1 MEATTQSMPRAEST
15 LLELAREPGPNVDA
29 CSQAPHFRTNFLWT
43 LSSNILYA
51 GCQWMMLVVMTK
63 LCAPA
68 EVGIFALGLAVTAP
82 VLMLA
87 NLQLRT
93 VQVTDARLRF
103 QFREYLQLRLLTT
116 GLAFAAILL
125 VGLTQPRASATV
137 TAILGLSKCFEALS
151 DVLQGYLQ
159 CGEHMAVIARSMML
173 KGAVSLVFL
182 GVALLLSPTAVAA
195 AWGVCAGSV
204 LTFLMY
210 DRPAAARVRA
220 LAGDEHAARFA
231 TKARLL
237 ELAWLAFPLGIVQGL
252 VSLSAN
258 IPRYYLEHF
267 AGMGDLGIYSALA
280 SLIVAGQTV
289 VSALGNV
296 ASPRLARFFAD
307 GNFREYRKLLLTLMA
322 TGLGVGLA
330 GVGIAAAFG
339 RSLLTLLF
347 RPEYAAHNDLLILL
361 MVGGTVAYLA
371 WFAGFGISAAREFR
385 SQIPLLAAVCLAA
398 WAASAWLVP
407 SQGAHGAAMV
417 MAISMSVQLT
427 GAVIVLF
434 RIGRR
439 SKGVVHGF

>member
-1 MEATTQSMPRAEST
+1 MPSAEAAV
-15 LLELAREPGPNVDA
+15 LEILPETGPNAGA
-29 CSQAPHFRTNFLWT
+29 CSQAPRSRVNFLWT

-51 GCQWMMLVVMTK
+51 GCQWMMLVVMAK
-63 LCAPA
+63 ICAPA

-82 VLMLA
+82 VLMLT

-93 VQVTDARLRF
+93 VQSTDARNSFRF
-103 QFREYLQLRLLTT
+103 NEYFQLRLLTT
-116 GLAFAAILL
+116 GLAFVAILL
-125 VGLTQPRASATV
+125 VALTQPRSAAAV
-137 TAILGLSKCFEALS
+137 VAILGLSKCFEAMS

-159 CGEHMAVIARSMML
+159 RGEHMAVIARSIML
-173 KGAVSLVFL
+173 KGAVSLAFL
-182 GVALLLSPTAVAA
+182 GAAVLLAPTALAA
-195 AWGVCAGSV
+195 AWGVCAGSA

-220 LAGDEHAARFA
+220 VAGDEQATPFAAKR
-231 TKARLL
+231 RML
-237 ELAWLAFPLGIVQGL
+237 ELAWLALPLGIVQGL

-267 AGMGDLGIYSALA
+267 AGMRDLGIYSALA

-296 ASPRLARFFAD
+296 ASPRLARLFAE
-307 GNFREYRKLLLTLMA
+307 GKFREYRTLLLTLMSA
-322 TGLGVGLA
+322 GLGIGVA
-330 GVGIAAAFG
+330 GIGIAAAFG
-339 RSLLTLLF
+339 CSILSLLF
-347 RPEYAAHNDLLILL
+347 RPEYAAHNDVLILL
-361 MVGGTVAYLA
+361 MVGGTFAYLA
-371 WFAGFGISAAREFR
+371 WFAGFGMSAAREFR

-407 SQGAHGAAMV
+407 SQGAYGAAM
-417 MAISMSVQLT
+417 ALTISMSVQLT

-439 SKGVVHGF
+439 TQGAVHAF